1 MLKVLLKDCKTH
13 NQPINSIPLILCI
26 AFYRQPVKGKVKVK
40 TKKKVK
46 LQVHE
51 NRQLKVDRKVKVKME
66 VKVRMK
72 VNVETSEKCI
82 SSFRFNL
89 QCDRIC
95 SKELCYLLAVSLI
108 LTFVAEIKTTNL
120 TYAILLNLL
129 PFNSNSKF
137 YCISQL
143 LCICSSCL

>member
-1 MLKVLLKDCKTH
+1 M
-13 NQPINSIPLILCI
+13 
-26 AFYRQPVKGKVKVK
+26 K

-108 LTFVAEIKTTNL
+108 LTFVAEIKD
-120 TYAILLNLL
+120 
-129 PFNSNSKF
+129 
-137 YCISQL
+137 
-143 LCICSSCL
+143 